1 MAGAA
6 DFFPPFS
13 FCAAII
19 SCLLRSA
26 SSRAFCFS
34 LLGFFLTSL
43 LLLSSLL
50 LSKLLLLLNSD
61 LFPLGLF
68 FLQSLQLLLF
78 LGSFLPPLMDV
89 LLELIVQLTLLCF
102 VLVRCHDVAL
112 VVIQIST

>member
-19 SCLLRSA
+19 
-26 SSRAFCFS
+26 
-34 LLGFFLTSL
+34 
-43 LLLSSLL
+43 
-50 LSKLLLLLNSD
+50 SD

-89 LLELIVQLTLLCF
+89 LLE
-102 VLVRCHDVAL
+102 
-112 VVIQIST
+112 